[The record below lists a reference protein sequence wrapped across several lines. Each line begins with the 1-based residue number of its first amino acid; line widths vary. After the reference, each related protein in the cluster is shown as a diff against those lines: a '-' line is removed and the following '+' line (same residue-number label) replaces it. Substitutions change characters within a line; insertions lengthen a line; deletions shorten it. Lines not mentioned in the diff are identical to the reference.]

1 MKLELYTLQKN
12 EKGEWGMWREYYK
25 NGTACFWQVASEE
38 QLHYLENINMTK
50 RQLEKYIEQQKKIF
64 ERTAMEPIHFN
75 ICR

>member
-1 MKLELYTLQKN
+1 MELNLYTLQKN

-25 NGTACFWQVASEE
+25 NGTACYWSKANEE

-50 RQLEKYIEQQKKIF
+50 RQLQKYIEQQKKIF
-64 ERTAMEPIHFN
+64 ERIAMEPNHLN

>member
-12 EKGEWGMWREYYK
+12 EKAEWGMWREYYK

-50 RQLEKYIEQQKKIF
+50 KQLQKYTEQQKKIF

>member
-1 MKLELYTLQKN
+1 MKFNLYHLQKN

-50 RQLEKYIEQQKKIF
+50 KQLQKYIEQQKKIF
-64 ERTAMEPIHFN
+64 ERTAMEPIHLN

>member
-1 MKLELYTLQKN
+1 MELNLYTLQKN

-38 QLHYLENINMTK
+38 QLHHLENINMTK

>member
-1 MKLELYTLQKN
+1 MELNLYTLQKN

-25 NGTACFWQVASEE
+25 NGTACYWQVASEE

-50 RQLEKYIEQQKKIF
+50 RQLQKYIEQQKKIF
-64 ERTAMEPIHFN
+64 ERTAMKPHHFN